1 MGQRTLYNQGC
12 TVHDWNCGGYDYKNK
27 ITRCR
32 PQHGE
37 LNQSTITWSRAQHTR
52 LSRKEGKFN
61 KDGRSQRGVLHMVGL
76 DFSTQQRRAPCRVGL
91 IKVGPRPSAT
101 FLSGHKHNNHKEST
115 LLCLDAPAP
124 QTSSS
129 LVQAYEQGRGRG
141 RASVFPYVHWSGS

>member
-1 MGQRTLYNQGC
+1 M
-12 TVHDWNCGGYDYKNK
+12 HDWNCGGYDYKNK
-27 ITRCR
+27 NHQVPT
-32 PQHGE
+32 PA
-37 LNQSTITWSRAQHTR
+37 WRAEPEHNYLVKGSAYETQQ
-52 LSRKEGKFN
+52 KGKFN